1 MSFDDQTSWPT
12 ESGFIRKGMTVI
24 GPEGTVLGVVDRVDG
39 QEVLLEEAGHP
50 FIAVSEIDGIDGD
63 RILLSPRGDAT
74 FGLGATP

>member
-1 MSFDDQTSWPT
+1 MTDDNQTVWPT
-12 ESGFIRKGMTVI
+12 GSGFVRKGMTVI
-24 GPEGTVLGVVDRVDG
+24 GPEGNVLGVVDRVDG
-39 QEVLLEEAGHP
+39 QEVLLAEAGHP